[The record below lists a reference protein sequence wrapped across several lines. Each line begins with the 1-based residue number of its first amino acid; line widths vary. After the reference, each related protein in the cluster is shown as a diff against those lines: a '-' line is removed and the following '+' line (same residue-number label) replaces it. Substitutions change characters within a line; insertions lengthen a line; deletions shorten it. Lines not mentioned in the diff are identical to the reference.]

1 MIDRKALLADLQK
14 QVRTLEK
21 DLRDQVETASE
32 IVRTDGTGHPGSG
45 ADHRG
50 ADHGGA
56 VGGGAR
62 HVGGGSDGGRTARK
76 VRDRLDAEYRLAF
89 RLGRTAAT
97 WAAWRDE
104 RVTQAAA
111 AWVLGTVFVRFC
123 EDNGLLTAPYLAG
136 PAPERMV
143 LAEEAQEEFF
153 RVNPAETDRGWLL
166 AAFAEIAGSQA
177 GALLFDRRHNPLYQI
192 PISHDAAKELIGFW
206 RRRGEDGVLVHSLAS
221 EDWDTRFLGDLY
233 QDLSEA
239 ARKTYALLQTPEFVE
254 EFILDYTLT
263 PAIAEFGHD
272 GLRMIDPTCGSGH
285 FVLGAFHR
293 LLDEWTR
300 RAPMRDRRE
309 LVRLALTSVHGVDLN
324 PFAIAVARFRL
335 LIAALRASGFTTL
348 AEARNY
354 EFPLNLAIGDSL
366 IKARQLALPTMESDA
381 AILHGVSEQG
391 RLFAAANEQGDL
403 FSQTYEE
410 EAADLPR
417 DELAGFAY
425 ATEDVQN
432 FPGILRPGSYHVV
445 VGNPPYI
452 TVKDKKLNELYREL
466 YKACAGQYAL
476 SVPFAQRFFELA
488 MSAENDGR
496 GAGYTGQI
504 TANSFMK
511 REFGRKLIEEFFAHQ
526 VELTHVID
534 TSGAYIPGHGTP
546 TVILFGRSRR
556 RKRSETIHMVMGIS
570 GEPGPPPIPAEGRVW
585 QAIITQIGNPK
596 SESKWLSTT
605 DTNRKDLARYP
616 WNLGGGGAV
625 ELQELIESA
634 GRRKISD
641 VATSVGRSTATGEDE
656 LYFLRDEATARRLGE
671 SDYVRDLVVGD
682 TVRDFVIFDVVKVRN
697 PYLDSANR
705 ISIPASHPLST
716 RSLWPARTLLARRVI
731 FGKSMHDQGRPWT
744 SHLENY
750 SSKLT
755 TPHGITFAFV
765 STHNHFIFDRLGRLF
780 NRTAPVIKLPTKASD
795 AEHFE
800 LLGVLNSSTACFW
813 LKQVSQSKGNGGI
826 GGGISD
832 EPWEHRYEFTGTK
845 LNDFPIPTKLPL
857 ESGRK
862 LDALAQRLSSVKP
875 SSTAAEDAP
884 SRERLKL
891 AQAAWHST
899 RAQMIASQE
908 ELDWEVYSL
917 YGLLDDEMTAP
928 AEVVPELKLGERA
941 FEIVLARKVARGE
954 AETQWFVRHG
964 STPIT
969 ELPEHWSAEYKAVVE
984 KRIALIE
991 TDRNIGLIERPEC
1004 KRRWAT
1010 EGWDSLQAKAL
1021 RNWLLD
1027 RCEARELWFH
1037 YLDGMEQPRMLSTAQ
1052 LADLLRPDEDF
1063 VSVAELYAPGKD
1075 LEKVVAELVADEH
1088 VPYLSQL
1095 RYKDSGLGKRAD
1107 WEDVWDRQRREDAAQ
1122 AVADAARQAAEEQR
1136 KVIDEIEK
1144 AERERTADEGA
1155 GELAEREAGGA
1166 ASEAERERAAATN
1179 MAEQEQAINTAERE
1193 QAAAEWARLKAEQA
1207 RAEAEVKRIRDAI
1220 PVPPKYG
1227 SGDFL
1232 KVSYWR
1238 NRGKLDVPKERF
1250 ISYPHAGRDGDPALL
1265 LGWAGWDHKEQAQAL
1280 ATVIVD
1286 REQNHGWDADRL
1298 TPLLAGLREILPW
1311 VRQWH
1316 DEFDYVYGAGPADIY
1331 EGFLTQTRDRLHLGD
1346 DDLTTWRPPKT
1357 TRPRKQP

>member
-32 IVRTDGTGHPGSG
+32 IVGTDGTGHSG
-45 ADHRG
+45 GGARHEGAGHGD

-56 VGGGAR
+56 ADGDAR
-62 HVGGGSDGGRTARK
+62 RVGGSDGGRTARR

-123 EDNGLLTAPYLAG
+123 EDNGLLTSPYLAG
-136 PAPERMV
+136 PSPERMV

-153 RVNPAETDRGWLL
+153 RLNPAETDRGWLL
-166 AAFAEIAGSQA
+166 AAFAEIADSQA

-206 RRRGEDGVLVHSLAS
+206 RRRGEDGVLVHSFAV

-272 GLRMIDPTCGSGH
+272 EIRMIDPTCGSGH

-300 RAPMRDRRE
+300 HAPMRDRRE
-309 LVRLALTSVHGVDLN
+309 LVRLALQAVHGVDLN

-335 LIAALRASGFTTL
+335 FIAALRASGFTTL

-410 EAADLPR
+410 EVADLPR
-417 DELAGFAY
+417 DELAEFAY
-425 ATEDVQN
+425 ATEDVHE
-432 FPGILRPGSYHVV
+432 FPGILREGSYHVV

-452 TVKDKKLNELYREL
+452 TVKDQNIKKIYRDLYRDV
-466 YKACAGQYAL
+466 CVGQYAL
-476 SVPFAQRFFELA
+476 SAPFAWRFFELA
-488 MSAENDGR
+488 KRASESDAR
-496 GAGYTGQI
+496 GAGHVGQI

-511 REFGRKLIEEFFAHQ
+511 REFGKQLVEKFFAHKT
-526 VELTHVID
+526 EFTHIID

-546 TVILFGRSRR
+546 TVILIGKPKDRKRNATVRLAMGIRGEPRPPLAPEKGKVWSAILAQLNIPNSESEWLSVADIPRSRMATHPW
-556 RKRSETIHMVMGIS
+556 S
-570 GEPGPPPIPAEGRVW
+570 
-585 QAIITQIGNPK
+585 
-596 SESKWLSTT
+596 LS
-605 DTNRKDLARYP
+605 
-616 WNLGGGGAV
+616 GGGAIDLKTLV
-625 ELQELIESA
+625 EKNSRDRL
-634 GRRKISD
+634 GDR
-641 VATSVGRSTATGEDE
+641 ATALGFMAVTREDDAYYLDRSTARRFCLPGSDLAVLSDGASIRDWLITSDTFSIFPYTADGSSSNTSPRA
-656 LYFLRDEATARRLGE
+656 LRHLWYYRRLLINRRALSGTQE
-671 SDYVRDLVVGD
+671 ERGLTWYEYSDFHPGRWAAPWRLALAEVATHPHFSLDRGG
-682 TVRDFVIFDVVKVRN
+682 TVFTQTAPIIVFSNKENEDN
-697 PYLDSANR
+697 
-705 ISIPASHPLST
+705 
-716 RSLWPARTLLARRVI
+716 
-731 FGKSMHDQGRPWT
+731 
-744 SHLENY
+744 HLEIVA
-750 SSKLT
+750 L
-755 TPHGITFAFV
+755 
-765 STHNHFIFDRLGRLF
+765 
-780 NRTAPVIKLPTKASD
+780 
-795 AEHFE
+795 
-800 LLGVLNSSTACFW
+800 LNSSLSCFW
-813 LKQVSQSKGNGGI
+813 LKQVCHNKGGQGINEGFKSQEWERFYQFNSTKVGQLPLPANFPLERSRGLDTLARK
-826 GGGISD
+826 ISLVSPSSVAA
-832 EPWEHRYEFTGTK
+832 EG
-845 LNDFPIPTKLPL
+845 IPT
-857 ESGRK
+857 
-862 LDALAQRLSSVKP
+862 
-875 SSTAAEDAP
+875 
-884 SRERLKL
+884 RERSK
-891 AQAAWHST
+891 ATRTEWHSI
-899 RAQMIASQE
+899 RAQMIAHQE

-941 FEIVLARKVARGE
+941 FEIVLARKMARGE

-1088 VPYLSQL
+1088 VPYLAQL
-1095 RYKDSGLGKRAD
+1095 RYKDSGLSKRAD
-1107 WEDVWDRQRREDAAQ
+1107 WEDVWDRQRQEDAAQ
-1122 AVADAARQAAEEQR
+1122 AVADAARQAAERQR
-1136 KVIDEIEK
+1136 KIADDLED
-1144 AERERTADEGA
+1144 AEERKRAY
-1155 GELAEREAGGA
+1155 AEW
-1166 ASEAERERAAATN
+1166 TTLN
-1179 MAEQEQAINTAERE
+1179 AEQV
-1193 QAAAEWARLKAEQA
+1193 

-1250 ISYPHAGRDGDPALL
+1250 ISYPHAGRDGDPALV

-1298 TPLLAGLREILPW
+1298 TPLLAGLREVLPW

-1316 DEFDYVYGAGPADIY
+1316 DEFDYVYGASPADIY
-1331 EGFLTQTRDRLHLGD
+1331 EGFLSQTRDRLHLGD
-1346 DDLTTWRPPKT
+1346 NDLTTWRPPKT